1 MSELPRSRYLVL
13 APSAAAIAA
22 TSSTPVAEEASSELD
37 AGASVLRQIENVHLG
52 VRQGFMQPSI
62 YHRGLMVGET
72 PNIDRIGQ

>member
-13 APSAAAIAA
+13 APRAAAIAA
-22 TSSTPVAEEASSELD
+22 TSSTPAEEATSELE

-62 YHRGLMVGET
+62 YHRGLMVDT
-72 PNIDRIGQ
+72 QY